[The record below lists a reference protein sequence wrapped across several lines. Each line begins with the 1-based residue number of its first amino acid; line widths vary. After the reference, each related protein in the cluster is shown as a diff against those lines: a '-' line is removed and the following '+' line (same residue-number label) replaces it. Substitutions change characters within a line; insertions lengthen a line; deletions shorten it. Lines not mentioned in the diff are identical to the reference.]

1 LQLGQHLGRQV
12 NNLSFLAFDPN
23 DSNVVYASGD
33 HDILKSTDNGATW
46 SVILSDENANL
57 RGPIAVEPL
66 PPYRVY
72 VGSLVSVDGGETWEP
87 VDMPLGPQQMAFV
100 PGTDTL
106 YIAGDGLAYSLDGGS
121 TWQRVDGPLGTTV
134 INALAVTRVDERT
147 VVYVGTPGGDA
158 PQPELS
164 AAGLNTTNPTSLEA
178 GVYRMTEVR
187 HSLFLPYL
195 GR

>member
-1 LQLGQHLGRQV
+1 
-12 NNLSFLAFDPN
+12 
-23 DSNVVYASGD
+23 
-33 HDILKSTDNGATW
+33 
-46 SVILSDENANL
+46 
-57 RGPIAVEPL
+57 
-66 PPYRVY
+66 
-72 VGSLVSVDGGETWEP
+72 
-87 VDMPLGPQQMAFV
+87 
-100 PGTDTL
+100 
-106 YIAGDGLAYSLDGGS
+106 
-121 TWQRVDGPLGTTV
+121 LGTTV